1 MQKITPFLW
10 YDRQAEDA
18 AKFYISVF
26 KNSKMGSVTKYN
38 EASAKASGKQPGSV
52 MTASFEIDGYS
63 FTAINGG
70 PVFKFSQ
77 AHSFFVQCETENEID
92 TLWKKL
98 SENSPKI
105 FWSLKEYPFSK
116 KYGWVTDKFG
126 LSWQLNLTDT
136 LQKIAPFLMF
146 DGRQHGKAEE
156 AIRFYTSLFN
166 DSQINSMMRY
176 GPENKECE
184 GLIVHSVFRLSGQ
197 EFIAMDSGMP
207 DNINFNESVSYVV
220 NCESQEEVDFYWNKL
235 SAVPESEQCG
245 WLKDKYG
252 VSWQIV
258 PSVLFKLMSHPDTA
272 KAQRV
277 TQAMLKMKKLEIA
290 VLENA

>member
-1 MQKITPFLW
+1 M
-10 YDRQAEDA
+10 
-18 AKFYISVF
+18 
-26 KNSKMGSVTKYN
+26 
-38 EASAKASGKQPGSV
+38 ASA
-52 MTASFEIDGYS
+52 
-63 FTAINGG
+63 
-70 PVFKFSQ
+70 
-77 AHSFFVQCETENEID
+77 
-92 TLWKKL
+92 
-98 SENSPKI
+98 
-105 FWSLKEYPFSK
+105 
-116 KYGWVTDKFG
+116 
-126 LSWQLNLTDT
+126 
-136 LQKIAPFLMF
+136 IAPFLMF

-220 NCESQEEVDFYWNKL
+220 NCESQEEVDYYWNKL